1 VRRALLAAV
10 AATLSACSG
19 ATQPSPPPPPSGQNA
34 AILVGAGDIAD
45 CSSPGAEATARLLD
59 QVSGTVFTAGDNVY
73 PSGSAAQFRDCYE
86 PTWGRHKRRTRP
98 TPGNHDYETPG
109 ANSYY
114 DYFGDSAGPR
124 GLGYYSY
131 NLGAWRIYAINSEL
145 TGGAMLNQMQWLRDE
160 VRSNPPCSA
169 AIWHKPLF
177 TSGPNGE
184 NRHMLEAWRILH
196 GANVDIILNGHDH
209 VYERFA
215 RQDPDGRLDDARGIR
230 QFTVGTGG
238 VSLYSFGAIRPNSD
252 VRASVWG
259 VLVLFLNATSY
270 EWNFLP
276 AGVPGVNFR
285 DTGTGTCH

>member
-1 VRRALLAAV
+1 M
-10 AATLSACSG
+10 TLSACSG
-19 ATQPSPPPPPSGQNA
+19 ANPPSPPPPPSGQNA

-59 QVSGTVFTAGDNVY
+59 QVSGTVFTAGDNAY
-73 PSGSAAQFRDCYE
+73 PSGSATQFRDCYE

-131 NLGAWRIYAINSEL
+131 NLGAWRIYSINSEL
-145 TGGAMLNQMQWLRDE
+145 TGGAMLNQLQWLRDE
-160 VRSNPPCSA
+160 VRSNPLCSA

-184 NRHMLEAWRILH
+184 NRHMLDAWRILH
-196 GANVDIILNGHDH
+196 GANVDVILNGHDH

-215 RQDPDGRLDDARGIR
+215 KQDPDGRLDDARGIR

-238 VSLYSFGAIRPNSD
+238 VPLYSFGAIRPNSD

-259 VLVLFLNATSY
+259 VLVLFLSATSY